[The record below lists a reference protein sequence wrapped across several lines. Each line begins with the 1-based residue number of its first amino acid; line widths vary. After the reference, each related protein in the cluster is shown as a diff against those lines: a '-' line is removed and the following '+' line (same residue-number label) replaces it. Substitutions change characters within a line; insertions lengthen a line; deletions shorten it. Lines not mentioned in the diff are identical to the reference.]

1 MLQKIINFK
10 FLAMKVLFFIILMAI
25 GVSSS
30 AQIKKASLQA
40 SGLTCSMCS
49 KAVKEALEEV
59 AFVDKIMVDIKNQQY
74 NITFKQD
81 AEVDPDALTKAVEDA
96 GFSVASLKLTAN
108 VDAVKLAKDHHV
120 KIGNK
125 FFHFLNGAGKELKGD
140 VSFNVVD
147 KGFVSDK
154 EFKKHASLSKMQ
166 CVQTGRMANCCRADD
181 VPDQSRVF
189 HVII

>member
-1 MLQKIINFK
+1 MR
-10 FLAMKVLFFIILMAI
+10 VLFLIILVAF
-25 GVSSS
+25 GLTSN
-30 AQIKKASLQA
+30 AQISKGSLQA

-59 AFVDKIMVDIKNQQY
+59 SFVEKIMVDIKNQQY
-74 NITFKQD
+74 NITFKQG
-81 AEVDPDALTKAVEDA
+81 AEVDPDALSKAVQDA

-108 VDAVKLAKDHHV
+108 VEAVKLAKDEHI

-125 FFHFLNGAGKELKGD
+125 FYHFLNGAGKELSGD

-154 EFKKHASLSKMQ
+154 EYKKHASLTKMQ
-166 CVQTGRMANCCRADD
+166 CVQTGRMAKCCSAED
-181 VPDQSRVF
+181 VTDQSRVF

>member
-1 MLQKIINFK
+1 MRV
-10 FLAMKVLFFIILMAI
+10 VLFIIMIAFGL
-25 GVSSS
+25 SSN
-30 AQIKKASLQA
+30 AQIKKAALQA

-59 AFVDKIMVDIKNQQY
+59 SFVEKVMVDIKKQQY
-74 NITFKQD
+74 NLTFKPD
-81 AEVDPDALTKAVEDA
+81 ADVDPDALTKAVQDA
-96 GFSVASLKLTAN
+96 GFSVASLKVTAT
-108 VDAVKLAKDHHV
+108 VDAIKLAKDQHI

-125 FFHFLNGAGKELKGD
+125 FFHFLNGTGKELSGD

-166 CVQTGRMANCCRADD
+166 CVQTGRMAKCCTAAD